1 MTNLG
6 ERITDEEIDEMV
18 AEADGTDGEC
28 VNYQEFLMMATQQ
41 DDGNDGEPTQ
51 GSEQAVGTTFR
62 KKEQDEAEIDLN
74 TKEREN
80 LMTLIKL
87 QTAGGHFREDEKM
100 EDIFGGSTL
109 EALKKKVPENLDLKV
124 WITALV
130 VAFIEQRFP
139 QDRPLWQLVCEKA
152 KALFSD
158 LDIINQAKEAL
169 SEEERSN

>member
-41 DDGNDGEPTQ
+41 DGEPTQ
-51 GSEQAVGTTFR
+51 GSEKTVRTTFR
-62 KKEQDEAEIDLN
+62 KKEQDESEIDLN
-74 TKEREN
+74 TQEREN

-109 EALKKKVPENLDLKV
+109 KALKKKVPENLDLKV

-139 QDRPLWQLVCEKA
+139 LDRPLWQLVCEKA

-158 LDIINQAKEAL
+158 LGIINQAKEAL